1 MEEFVHSDVDKFAL
15 SIFVKIRI
23 RNSNLNIERGRYI
36 KLPVEKR
43 ICPLCNIEPEDE
55 IHFILKCPKL
65 DECRKELFSNISSVV
80 PSFND
85 MDEFQKLKFIRLLLL
100 ILILTNIDKA
110 NLSTSECKNF
120 SILQLFFNFL

>member
-1 MEEFVHSDVDKFAL
+1 M
-15 SIFVKIRI
+15 SI
-23 RNSNLNIERGRYI
+23 NLNIERGRYI

-85 MDEFQKLKFIRLLLL
+85 MDEFQKFKFILSSNDLDKCKIC
-100 ILILTNIDKA
+100 ILGVNKLY
-110 NLSTSECKNF
+110 
-120 SILQLFFNFL
+120 SINQDLRGKL

>member
-1 MEEFVHSDVDKFAL
+1 MYTWGQKTVIKYGH
-15 SIFVKIRI
+15 
-23 RNSNLNIERGRYI
+23 

-65 DECRKELFSNISSVV
+65 DECRKELFANISSVV

-85 MDEFQKLKFIRLLLL
+85 MDEFKFI
-100 ILILTNIDKA
+100 
-110 NLSTSECKNF
+110 LSSNDLDICTIHVQRRCYHS
-120 SILQLFFNFL
+120 

>member
-1 MEEFVHSDVDKFAL
+1 MDKFAL

-23 RNSNLNIERGRYI
+23 SNSNLNIERGRYI

-43 ICPLCNIEPEDE
+43 ICPLCNIEPEDG

-65 DECRKELFSNISSVV
+65 DECRKELFSNICSMI

-85 MDEFQKLKFIRLLLL
+85 MDEFQKFKFILNSNDLDICKIC
-100 ILILTNIDKA
+100 ILGVNKLYSTNQDLKGK
-110 NLSTSECKNF
+110 L
-120 SILQLFFNFL
+120 